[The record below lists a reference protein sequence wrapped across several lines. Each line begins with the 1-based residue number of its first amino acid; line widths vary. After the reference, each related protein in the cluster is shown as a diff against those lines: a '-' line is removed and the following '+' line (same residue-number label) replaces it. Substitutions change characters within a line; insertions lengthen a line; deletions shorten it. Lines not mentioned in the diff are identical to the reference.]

1 MEIDE
6 ISITRA
12 IVTEFTKSF
21 LDCTDVDCALVGA
34 GPANL
39 VAAYTLAKAG
49 ADVVVF
55 ERNLSVG
62 GGMWGGGMMFP
73 RIVVQEEARRFLDE
87 FEIKYA
93 ECEPGLYV
101 ADSIESVCRIA
112 SAAIGAGAK
121 FFNLMSVE
129 DVMIREGD
137 RISGLVLNWTAVA
150 AARLHVDP
158 LTIRAKVVIDGTG
171 HDAEVCR
178 IVSEKIPDALR
189 VHGERPMWA
198 DRGESALLDFTKE
211 VYPGLVVSGMAANA
225 VSGGPRMGPIF
236 GGMMLSG
243 EMAAKVA
250 IGVIDSVNSID
261 SGA

>member
-1 MEIDE
+1 MTIDE

-12 IVTEFTKSF
+12 IVSEFAESF
-21 LDCTDVDCALVGA
+21 LDCTDIDCALVGA

-49 ADVVVF
+49 VDVVVF

-73 RIVVQEEARRFLDE
+73 RIVVQAEARRFLDE
-87 FEIKYA
+87 FGIAYTEY
-93 ECEPGLYV
+93 EEGLYV

-112 SAAIGAGAK
+112 ASAIGAGAK
-121 FFNLMSVE
+121 VFNLMSIE
-129 DVMIREGD
+129 DVMIREES
-137 RISGLVLNWTAVA
+137 RVAGLVINWTSVA

-158 LTIRAKVVIDGTG
+158 LTIRSKVVIDGTG
-171 HDAEVCR
+171 HDAEVCK
-178 IVSEKIPDALR
+178 IVSAKIPNATLQ
-189 VHGERPMWA
+189 VHGELPMWA
-198 DRGESALLDFTKE
+198 DRGESALLDFSKE

-225 VSGGPRMGPIF
+225 VSGGHRMGPIF

-243 EMAAKVA
+243 ERAAEVA
-250 IGVIDSVNSID
+250 MEIID
-261 SGA
+261 SGK

>member
-1 MEIDE
+1 MTMTMTIDE

-12 IVTEFTKSF
+12 IVTEFTESF

-39 VAAYTLAKAG
+39 VAAYTLAKSG
-49 ADVVVF
+49 IKTVVI

-87 FEIKYA
+87 FGIAYTEY
-93 ECEPGLYV
+93 EEGLYV

-112 SAAIGAGAK
+112 ASAIGAGAK
-121 FFNLMSVE
+121 VFNLMSVE
-129 DVMIREGD
+129 DVMIRDAG
-137 RISGLVLNWTAVA
+137 RVSGLVINWTSVA
-150 AARLHVDP
+150 AAHLHVDP
-158 LTIRAKVVIDGTG
+158 LTIRSKVVIDGTG
-171 HDAEVCR
+171 HDAEVCK
-178 IVSEKIPDALR
+178 IVAKKIPDAALQ
-189 VHGERPMWA
+189 VHGEQPMWA
-198 DRGESALLDFTKE
+198 DRGESALLDFSKE

-225 VSGGPRMGPIF
+225 VSGGHRMGPIF

-243 EMAAKVA
+243 ERAAEVA
-250 IGVIDSVNSID
+250 MEIIDK
-261 SGA
+261 